1 MTNKTETGYFI
12 TLEGGEGGGKSTQSK
27 QLAARIDSHFDRAT
41 LLTREPGGAPGA
53 EAIRELL
60 VNGAVDRW
68 SPLGEALLFAA
79 ARDEHLRHTIR
90 PALKRGEIVI
100 CDRFSDS
107 TTAYQGAGGGI
118 DRNFLKVV
126 ETEVVSASR
135 PDLTFILDL
144 PPQDGMARA
153 ASRGSGE
160 DRFESKALAFHE
172 KLRAE
177 FLAIAKAEPQ
187 RCVVINAAQRV
198 DDVAA
203 AIWTVVQPRLDQ
215 HFGLGD

>member
-1 MTNKTETGYFI
+1 MTKAGYFI
-12 TLEGGEGGGKSTQSK
+12 TLEGGEGGGKSTQS
-27 QLAARIDSHFDRAT
+27 QRLAAQIQKEFGRKVQ
-41 LLTREPGGAPGA
+41 LTREPGGAPGA

-68 SPLGEALLFAA
+68 SPLGESLLFAA

-90 PALKRGEIVI
+90 PALERGEIVI

-107 TTAYQGAGGGI
+107 TTAYQGAGGGV
-118 DRNFLKVV
+118 DVNFLKAIETTVV
-126 ETEVVSASR
+126 GATR

-144 PPQDGMARA
+144 PPEAGMARA

-160 DRFESKALAFHE
+160 DRFESKAIEFHI
-172 KLRAE
+172 KLREE

-187 RCVVINAAQRV
+187 RCAVINADQ
-198 DDVAA
+198 DIDEVAA
-203 AIWTVVQPRLDQ
+203 AIWTVAEDRLRTLS
-215 HFGLGD
+215 GSES